1 MGYVKTPQEAAAIAE
16 ALSRPLFSAVH
27 RLSVQFRTDPAVL
40 RSLLPPPLEPDDDPI
55 ATATVGQWHSNFLG
69 DMNGGSIYLPA
80 RHGDVVGAYVLAMYH
95 DSEAPIQFGREV
107 FGEPKKLARAVL
119 QRDGGSIHG
128 WVERNGVR
136 LIEVRAEIGDDLGPT
151 VTDRSTF
158 NVKARTAVDGRGLQE
173 DAILTRAQFH
183 SIVHTRMTG
192 PGEVTLRSTVHDP
205 LADLPVLE
213 VLTATYSSE
222 DSHATCTAVAVIP
235 ADVFLPYHLGRLD
248 DYASMDTTSSES
260 SP

>member
-1 MGYVKTPQEAAAIAE
+1 MGYVKTPQEVAAIAE
-16 ALSRPLFSAVH
+16 LLSRPLFSAEQ

-40 RSLLPPPLEPDDDPI
+40 RSLLPPPLEPDDEPI
-55 ATATVGQWHSNFLG
+55 ATATVGQWRSNFLG
-69 DMNGGSIYLPA
+69 DMFGGSIYLAA
-80 RHGDVVGAYVLAMYH
+80 RHGDVAGAYVLSMFH
-95 DSEAPIQFGREV
+95 DTEAPIQFGREL
-107 FGEPKKLARAVL
+107 FGEPKKLARAAL
-119 QRDGGSIHG
+119 ERDGRSVHG

-136 LIEVRAEIGDDLGPT
+136 LIEVRAEIGEDLGPT

-158 NVKARTAVDGRGLQE
+158 NVKARTAADGRGLQE
-173 DAILTRAQFH
+173 DAILTRTQFH

-213 VLTATYSSE
+213 VLSATYSSE
-222 DSHATCTAVAVIP
+222 DSHARCAAVAVIP

-248 DYASMDTTSSES
+248 DYASMDTTASVDR
-260 SP
+260 P

>member
-1 MGYVKTPQEAAAIAE
+1 MGYVKTPQEAASIAE
-16 ALSRPLFSAVH
+16 VLSRPLFSAVQ

-40 RSLLPPPLEPDDDPI
+40 RSLLPPPLEPGDDPI
-55 ATATVGQWHSNFLG
+55 ATATVGHWHSNFLG

-80 RHGDVVGAYVLAMYH
+80 RHGDVVGAYVLAMFH

-107 FGEPKKLARAVL
+107 FGEPKKLASARL
-119 QRDGGSIHG
+119 ERNGGSVHG

-136 LIEVRAEIGDDLGPT
+136 LIEVRAEVGEDLGPT

-183 SIVHTRMTG
+183 SIVHTRMMG
-192 PGEVTLRSTVHDP
+192 PGEVILRSTVHDP
-205 LADLPVLE
+205 LGDLPVLE
-213 VLTATYSSE
+213 VLNATYSSE
-222 DSHATCTAVAVIP
+222 DSHARCTAIAVIP

-248 DYASMDTTSSES
+248 DYSSMDTTFSGDR
-260 SP
+260 P